1 MLKIAKTAA
10 LAAALAGALATGLI
24 GLGTSAQAAPAQPN
38 NWVCILKL
46 DVAARVD
53 HYEESDIAGQM
64 YLGDTLNVDIG
75 TGQGNGV
82 DWIHG
87 WDEQSGTVGWI
98 PSNDCGHWG

>member
-1 MLKIAKTAA
+1 MMKTAKA
-10 LAAALAGALATGLI
+10 MILAGALAGGLL

-53 HYEESDIAGQM
+53 HYEESAIAGQM
-64 YLGDTLNVDIG
+64 HLGDTLNVDIG
-75 TGQGNGV
+75 TGQGDGV

-87 WDEQSGTVGWI
+87 RDEQTLVIGWI